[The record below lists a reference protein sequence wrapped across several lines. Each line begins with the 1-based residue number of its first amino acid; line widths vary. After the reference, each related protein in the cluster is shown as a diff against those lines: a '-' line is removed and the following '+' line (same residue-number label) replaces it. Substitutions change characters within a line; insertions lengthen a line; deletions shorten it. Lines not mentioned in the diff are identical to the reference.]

1 MPKVSKRYTE
11 LAAKVA
17 DRAYAPLEAIEL
29 VKANANAKFDET
41 IEAHVRLGIDPK
53 YTDQQLR
60 TTVALPHGT
69 GQSIRIAVIA
79 RGEAVAAAKAAGA
92 DLAGDDDLVE
102 EIAKGQSDF
111 DLLIATPDMM
121 PKVAK
126 LGRVL
131 GPRGLMPNP
140 KAGTVTTD
148 LAGAIAEFKA
158 GKLEFRA
165 DRTGIVHVR
174 FGKASFDAAKLLDN
188 LKALQETIDR
198 NKPSGAKGRYWR
210 SLYVTSTMGP
220 SVQVKTSELPPAG
233 DQGDWRY
240 QALITLNV
248 PRQVSRITHLR
259 RYPLRANPCRTV
271 FLLGATRNLNAIMEA
286 LRLRSPV
293 MPISELGL
301 DSLGAMELC
310 IHLELEHGLHVTP
323 ADLVMMRSTEQ
334 LLAMLRQQAV
344 HSRA

>member
-1 MPKVSKRYTE
+1 MPKVSKRYS
-11 LAAKVA
+11 AAFGKVE
-17 DRAYAPLEAIEL
+17 DRTYTPLEAVEL
-29 VKANANAKFDET
+29 VKANATAKFDET
-41 IEAHVRLGIDPK
+41 VEAHARLGIDPK

-79 RGEAVAAAKAAGA
+79 RGEKVAEAKAAGA

-102 EIAKGQSDF
+102 TISKGEMEF

-148 LAGAIAEFKA
+148 LTSAINEFKA

-174 FGKASFDAAKLLDN
+174 FGKASFDADKLLDN

-198 NKPSGAKGRYWR
+198 NKPSGAKGRYWK
-210 SLYVTSTMGP
+210 SLYITSTMGP
-220 SVQVKTSELPPAG
+220 SVEVDVT
-233 DQGDWRY
+233 
-240 QALITLNV
+240 ALQDIK
-248 PRQVSRITHLR
+248 QE
-259 RYPLRANPCRTV
+259 
-271 FLLGATRNLNAIMEA
+271 G
-286 LRLRSPV
+286 
-293 MPISELGL
+293 
-301 DSLGAMELC
+301 
-310 IHLELEHGLHVTP
+310 
-323 ADLVMMRSTEQ
+323 
-334 LLAMLRQQAV
+334 
-344 HSRA
+344 